1 MAGKIY
7 FGNTNKQS
15 WIVAPAS
22 GLKNSNPGWSS
33 ETELLN
39 GSSVVRRSVANR
51 KRFDMSWVGSM
62 NDESLE
68 DSLYTIKNFHDGI
81 YGTGSFYWLDP
92 FAMTSNLLPQGW
104 AAPGLANSG
113 WKAIVGQNDTV
124 TKAYP
129 VDVAVANDYPITSA
143 SFTTSGAFTSSRSQ
157 TIIIPDGYTF
167 HFGWHGP
174 DTSANTGIRIVPYKR
189 SDGTAGAAIDPTRL
203 STSNE
208 TRTNVTV
215 DGSTYSYVKIYLYT
229 GSASTVIIT
238 GMIAQVRE
246 EGKDVPDGNF
256 ISGRGTRSLQFA
268 STPDIDYYS
277 SNVNNGQIGLAITLV
292 EE

>member
-7 FGNTNKQS
+7 FGNTNKQT
-15 WIVAPAS
+15 WVVAPAS
-22 GLKNSNPGWSS
+22 GMKAANQGWSS

-51 KRFDMSWVGSM
+51 KRFDMTWVGSI
-62 NDESLE
+62 NAPELE
-68 DSLYTIKNFHDGI
+68 DSLHTIKDFHDGV

-92 FAMTSNLLPQGW
+92 FAMSSNLLPQNW

-113 WKAIVGQNDTV
+113 WKSIVGQNDSV
-124 TKAYP
+124 TKTYGT
-129 VDVAVANDYPITSA
+129 DLAVANNYPINYAT
-143 SFTTSGAFTSSRSQ
+143 FTTSGAFTSTRSQ
-157 TIIIPDGYTF
+157 TIIIPDGYVF

-174 DTSANTGIRIVPYKR
+174 ETSANTGVRIVPYKR
-189 SDGTAGAAIDPTRL
+189 SDGTAGTAIDPTRL
-203 STSNE
+203 STNTE
-208 TRTNVTV
+208 VRTNATV

-229 GSASTVIIT
+229 GSAATVSIT
-238 GMIAQVRE
+238 GMIAQVLPADT
-246 EGKDVPDGNF
+246 DVQDGGF